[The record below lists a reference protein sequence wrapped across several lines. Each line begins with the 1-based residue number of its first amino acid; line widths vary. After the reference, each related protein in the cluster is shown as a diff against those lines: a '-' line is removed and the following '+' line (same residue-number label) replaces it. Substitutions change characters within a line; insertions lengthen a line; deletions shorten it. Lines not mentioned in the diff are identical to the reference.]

1 MAERVEREMSA
12 VRKRKKVL
20 FAGYFLIIVTFAV
33 TSAVQSGRAI
43 DFFPGFLRYL
53 AFFVVV
59 LIWTTVALIGT
70 SDN

>member
-1 MAERVEREMSA
+1 MPEKIEREMSA

-20 FAGYFLIIVTFAV
+20 FAGYGLIIITFAV
-33 TSAVQSGRAI
+33 INAVQTGRAV

-53 AFFVVV
+53 AFFIVV